1 MWECFYYSLV
11 EVTNSPLI
19 KTFIS
24 FLATKI
30 TINTYRKIKNREFF
44 SAAAKTTRSFYK
56 GGFSSKMTRRE
67 AQLILNVRE
76 GAPPEKIR
84 DNHRK
89 LMLVNH
95 PDNSNYFTLLELS
108 FCFYIKKD
116 GSTYLATKINEAK
129 EMLTKQ

>member
-1 MWECFYYSLV
+1 
-11 EVTNSPLI
+11 
-19 KTFIS
+19 
-24 FLATKI
+24 
-30 TINTYRKIKNREFF
+30 
-44 SAAAKTTRSFYK
+44 
-56 GGFSSKMTRRE
+56 MTRRE

-95 PDNSNYFTLLELS
+95 PDNSNYFHH
-108 FCFYIKKD
+108 FYIVLFSFINTD
-116 GSTYLATKINEAK
+116 GSNYLATKINEAK